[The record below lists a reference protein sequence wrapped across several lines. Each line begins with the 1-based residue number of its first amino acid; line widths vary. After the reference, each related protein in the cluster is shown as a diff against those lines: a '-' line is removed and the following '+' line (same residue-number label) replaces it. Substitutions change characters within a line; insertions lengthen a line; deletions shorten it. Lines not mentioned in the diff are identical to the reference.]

1 MLEEIIS
8 VQLSN
13 NFDVAEKYVEKYF
26 IWTEEM
32 NIIADKLQKIDKT
45 LNGRVE
51 NKLADYL
58 LTLE

>member
-1 MLEEIIS
+1 
-8 VQLSN
+8 
-13 NFDVAEKYVEKYF
+13 
-26 IWTEEM
+26 M